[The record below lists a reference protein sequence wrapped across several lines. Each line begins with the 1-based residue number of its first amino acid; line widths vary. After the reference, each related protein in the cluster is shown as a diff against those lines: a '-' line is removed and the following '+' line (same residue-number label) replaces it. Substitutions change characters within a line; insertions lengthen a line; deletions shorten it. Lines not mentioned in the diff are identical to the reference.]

1 MMRVTKKT
9 DPLFKPLKKLKNAL
23 EVNNLLDRVL
33 DMIRYPSHHPRKL
46 LFFISGWEMI
56 LIFSF

>member
-23 EVNNLLDRVL
+23 EVLRGNYTEYW
-33 DMIRYPSHHPRKL
+33 I
-46 LFFISGWEMI
+46 
-56 LIFSF
+56 